1 MWHKWILWCKEI
13 RKDLKLELRLVRPG
27 EIANYRTQILPNLA
41 VSCSE
46 KYYTN
51 LIFGSL
57 ANN

>member
-1 MWHKWILWCKEI
+1 
-13 RKDLKLELRLVRPG
+13 LELRLVRPG

-41 VSCSE
+41 VSYSE